1 MTTSGNIFFH
11 MIGCLLFLSFP
22 ILLSP
27 HPSFSLDILSN
38 HFTQRDLLTYI
49 LGLSFFYCSYYFLI
63 PKLFFEKNYVIYI
76 LFIAFFLFLLIFL
89 PRLLVNINVDEYYQF
104 TKKAPPRS
112 FLFEIKHHVLLFF
125 GILFASLALTINNR
139 WKKSSSEKLI
149 SELSYLKAQI
159 NPHFLFNTLNSI
171 YSLAI
176 EKSEHTAT
184 AIVTLS
190 GMMRYTISD
199 TVEKFVSLEKEMN
212 YINSYIELQ
221 KLRLGDTAMVNY
233 IVDGDISD
241 KTIAPLVL
249 IPFIENAFKHGVNP
263 EETSQ
268 IDIQISVSDTY
279 LYLHVFNLKVP
290 HNVQTQLRTGY
301 GLENGRSQLKILYP
315 NKHTIK
321 IENKNLSFAVSLKIN
336 LS

>member
-1 MTTSGNIFFH
+1 MTKSSNIIFH
-11 MIGCLLFLSFP
+11 IIGCLLFLSFP

-27 HPSFSLDILSN
+27 HPSLSLDILSN
-38 HFTQRDLLTYI
+38 HFTQRDLITYF
-49 LGLSFFYCSYYFLI
+49 LGLCFFYCSYYFLI
-63 PKLFFEKNYVIYI
+63 PRFYFEKNYVLYV
-76 LFIAFFLFLLIFL
+76 LGIATFLFTLIFL
-89 PRLLVNINVDEYYQF
+89 PRLLVKIDLNEYYQF
-104 TKKAPPRS
+104 TKKAPPKS

-125 GILFASLALTINNR
+125 GILFASLALKINDR

-190 GMMRYTISD
+190 GMMRYTISE

-221 KLRLGDTAMVNY
+221 KLRLGDTAIVNY

-290 HNVQTQLRTGY
+290 HNVQTHLSIGY
-301 GLENGRSQLKILYP
+301 WLENGRSQLKILYP

-321 IENKNLSFAVSLKIN
+321 IENKNLSFTVSIKIN

>member
-1 MTTSGNIFFH
+1 MKNNSNIILH
-11 MIGCLLFLSFP
+11 IIGCILFLSFP

-27 HPSFSLDILSN
+27 HPTFSWQVFSN
-38 HFTQRDLLTYI
+38 HFTQRDLITYAF
-49 LGLSFFYCSYYFLI
+49 GLVFFYINYYYLI
-63 PKLFFEKNYVIYI
+63 PNFYFKKKYVHYVFFN
-76 LFIAFFLFLLIFL
+76 FCFLFLIIYV
-89 PRLLVNINVDEYYQF
+89 PRIIINIDLNEYFQL
-104 TKKAPPRS
+104 TKKAPPKS

-125 GILFASLALTINNR
+125 GILFGSLALRINDR
-139 WKKSSSEKLI
+139 WKELHREKLI

-176 EKSEHTAT
+176 EKSAHTAD
-184 AIVTLS
+184 AIVTLA

-199 TVEKFVSLEKEMN
+199 TTEKFVSLEKEIN

-221 KLRLGDTAMVNY
+221 KLRLGDTAIINFTVTGELY
-233 IVDGDISD
+233 D
-241 KTIAPLVL
+241 KVIAPLVL

-268 IDIQISVSDTY
+268 IDIQLSVSDIY

-290 HNVQTQLRTGY
+290 QSIQSKLKSGY

-315 NKHTIK
+315 HKHSLK
-321 IENKNLSFAVSLKIN
+321 IENKNFSFAVTLKIN